1 MQNTTFKVFTD
12 SGCDISPSILAEWGV
27 ACESLTFRFDDS
39 EKEYQNGEM
48 PTGEFYQKMR
58 DGAVAKTAAINTQT
72 FTAAFETALAEGL
85 DVLYIGFSSGI
96 SNTYNAAR
104 IAAEGLCEKYPDRK
118 IVTFDSLCA
127 SAGEGLLVYLAVL
140 KIREGATLEEV
151 AAYLEEVRPGLCHW
165 FTVDNLVYLKR
176 GGRVSP
182 TTALIGNALHI
193 KPVMHVD
200 DEGKLV
206 KVATAHGRKKS
217 IAAMAEKYKLLAKN
231 PATGHV
237 FISHGDC
244 EEDAKLL
251 AKMLREQNGVEVEII
266 TDVGPVIGAHSGP
279 GTLALFF
286 VGSAR

>member
-1 MQNTTFKVFTD
+1 MQNNTFKIYTD
-12 SGCDISPSILAEWGV
+12 SGCDISPALLEEWGV
-27 ACESLTFRFDDS
+27 ACESLTFRFNGS
-39 EKEYQNGEM
+39 EKEYANGDM
-48 PTGEFYQKMR
+48 PTKEFYQKMR
-58 DGAVAKTAAINTQT
+58 DGGVAKTAAINTET
-72 FTAAFETALAEGL
+72 FARAFSRALDEGL

-96 SNTYNAAR
+96 SNTFNAGR
-104 IAAEGLCEKYPDRK
+104 LAAEELRQSYPDRK
-118 IVTFDSLCA
+118 IIAIDSLCA
-127 SAGEGLLVYLAVL
+127 SAGEGLLVYLAVQ
-140 KIREGATLEEV
+140 KAKEGAGIEEV
-151 AAYLEEVRPGLCHW
+151 AAYVEATRPQLCHW

-200 DEGKLV
+200 DDGKLV
-206 KVATAHGRKKS
+206 KVGTAHGRKKS
-217 IAAMAEKYKLLAKN
+217 IATMAEKYKELAVN

-244 EEDAKLL
+244 EEDAALL
-251 AKMLREQNGVEVEII
+251 AKILKEQNGVEVELI

-286 VGSAR
+286 VGKTR

>member
-1 MQNTTFKVFTD
+1 MQSNTFKIYTD
-12 SGCDISPSILAEWGV
+12 SGCDISPALLEDWGV
-27 ACESLTFRFDDS
+27 ACESLTFRFNDS
-39 EKEYQNGEM
+39 EQEYANGDM
-48 PTGEFYQKMR
+48 PTKEFYQKMR
-58 DGAVAKTAAINTQT
+58 DGGVAKTAAINTET
-72 FTAAFETALAEGL
+72 FAHAFSKALDEGL

-96 SNTYNAAR
+96 SNTFNAGR
-104 IAAEGLCEKYPDRK
+104 LAAQELRPHYPDRK
-118 IVTFDSLCA
+118 IIAIDSLCA

-140 KIREGATLEEV
+140 KAREGADLEEV
-151 AAYLEEVRPGLCHW
+151 AAYVEATRPQLCHW

-206 KVATAHGRKKS
+206 KVSTAHGRKKS
-217 IAAMAEKYKLLAKN
+217 IATMAEKYKELAMD

-244 EEDAKLL
+244 EEDAALL
-251 AKMLREQNGVEVEII
+251 AKILKEQNGVEVELI

-286 VGSAR
+286 VGRVR

>member
-1 MQNTTFKVFTD
+1 MQSNTFKIYTD
-12 SGCDISPSILAEWGV
+12 SGCDISPALLEDWGV
-27 ACESLTFRFDDS
+27 ACESLTFRFNDS
-39 EKEYQNGEM
+39 EQEYANGDI
-48 PTGEFYQKMR
+48 PTKEFYQKMR
-58 DGAVAKTAAINTQT
+58 DGDVAKTAAINTKT
-72 FTAAFETALAEGL
+72 FAHAFSKALDEGL

-96 SNTYNAAR
+96 SNTFNAGR
-104 IAAEGLCEKYPDRK
+104 LAAQELRPHYPDRK
-118 IVTFDSLCA
+118 IVTIDSLCA

-140 KIREGATLEEV
+140 KAREGADLEEV
-151 AAYLEEVRPGLCHW
+151 AAYVEATRPQLCHW

-206 KVATAHGRKKS
+206 KVSTAHGRKKS
-217 IAAMAEKYKLLAKN
+217 IATMAEKYKELAMD

-244 EEDAKLL
+244 EEDAALL
-251 AKMLREQNGVEVEII
+251 AKILKEQNGVEVELI

-286 VGSAR
+286 VGRVR

>member
-1 MQNTTFKVFTD
+1 MQNNTFKIITD
-12 SGCDISPSILAEWGV
+12 SGCDISPERLLEWGV
-27 ACESLTFRFDDS
+27 HCESLTFRFNGS
-39 EKEYQNGEM
+39 EQEYGNGDM
-48 PTGEFYQKMR
+48 ATKEFYQKMR
-58 DGAVAKTAAINTQT
+58 DGGVAKTAAINTET
-72 FTAAFETALAEGL
+72 FSAAFKSVLDEGL

-96 SNTYNAAR
+96 SNTFNAGR
-104 IAAEGLCEKYPDRK
+104 LAAEELRAQYPERK
-118 IVTFDSLCA
+118 IFAIDSLCA

-140 KIREGATLEEV
+140 KAREGATVEEV
-151 AAYLEEVRPGLCHW
+151 AKYVEEVRPHLCHW

-200 DEGKLV
+200 NDGKLI
-206 KVATAHGRKKS
+206 KVGTAHGRKKS

-244 EEDAKLL
+244 EEDATLL
-251 AKMLREQNGVEVEII
+251 AKMLKEQNGVEVELI

-286 VGSAR
+286 VGNER

>member
-1 MQNTTFKVFTD
+1 MEQRSFEIFTD
-12 SGCDISPSILAEWGV
+12 SGCDISPALLAEWGV
-27 ACESLTFRFDDS
+27 THAALTFRFNGD
-39 EKEYQNGEM
+39 EREYTNTEM
-48 PTGEFYQKMR
+48 PTKDFYQKMR
-58 DGAVAKTAAINTQT
+58 NGGIAKTAAVNTEDFYT
-72 FTAAFETALAEGL
+72 LFEGALAKGK

-104 IAAEGLCEKYPDRK
+104 IATEELREKYPERK
-118 IVTFDSLCA
+118 IFAIDTLTA
-127 SAGEGLLVYLAVL
+127 SAGEGLLVWFAAE
-140 KIREGATLEEV
+140 KMREGATVEEIV
-151 AAYLEEVRPGLCHW
+151 AHIEAIRPSLCAW
-165 FTVDNLVYLKR
+165 FTVDNLTYLKR

-200 DEGKLV
+200 DNGKLI

-217 IAAMAEKYKLLAKN
+217 IAALAAKYAETAKDKQN
-231 PATGHV
+231 GCV

-244 EEDAKLL
+244 LEDAEFLKNLL
-251 AKMLREQNGVEVEII
+251 FEQCGVTVSLI

-286 VGSAR
+286 VGNQR